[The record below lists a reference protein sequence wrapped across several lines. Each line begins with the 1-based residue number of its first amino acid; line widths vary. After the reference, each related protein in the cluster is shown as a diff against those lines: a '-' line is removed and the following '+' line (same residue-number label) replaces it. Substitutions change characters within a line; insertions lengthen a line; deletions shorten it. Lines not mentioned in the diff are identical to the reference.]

1 MIRFSLRIGVLSLAV
16 LLNSYNG
23 AYADGVN
30 AEGDLSR
37 QMTEMRKQLREIQ
50 DEVGKL
56 SGRIEKLEALVP
68 AQAQP
73 QKVTVRLGDA
83 PRLGDPKAKFG
94 IVEFSDFQC
103 PFCRRFHAETFPQ
116 LQKSYIEAGK
126 VALIVKNFPLDFHQG
141 AMSAA
146 LAVNC
151 VGKQDAKRFWDVQG
165 DLFAHQDRLGDD
177 LYRELVKN
185 YGLDQQKF
193 ASCVAD
199 AGQKKR
205 VEDDLRYAQSLGVEG
220 TPTFFIGRIEGDQ
233 LVDATPLVGAQ
244 PYPAFTQ
251 IIESLSKQ
259 QDKGI

>member
-1 MIRFSLRIGVLSLAV
+1 
-16 LLNSYNG
+16 
-23 AYADGVN
+23 
-30 AEGDLSR
+30 
-37 QMTEMRKQLREIQ
+37 
-50 DEVGKL
+50 
-56 SGRIEKLEALVP
+56 VP